1 MENARS
7 HTLNLLDLDLAK
19 GLHLGFGVVGLAVGV
34 VGLAV
39 GVARIAVGI
48 VGLAVEV
55 VLDRPLDIAH
65 NHNKTTGYTA
75 QQISFD
81 FGILDMCS
89 FYHLI

>member
-34 VGLAV
+34 ARIAVEVAGLAV
-39 GVARIAVGI
+39 GVV
-48 VGLAVEV
+48 LA
-55 VLDRPLDIAH
+55 RPLDIAH